1 MKTYEEFLDYVK
13 NNIKDYLPPEYAGSI
28 VEIVKVTKDNDMVL
42 DGLIIREEKNGG
54 CPTVYLEQYYGE
66 EVSGTDE
73 TKIMEKIAAD
83 YQAAVEYYAKLKDL
97 DVSDWNNVQG
107 KVGYYLVNKDLNRE
121 RLKDKVFM
129 TIGDLAKVYIVIAN
143 FWTKGFNYTL
153 IPQDILSEW
162 GVSEDELD
170 KAAEANMAVRFPAV
184 LLSIDEYFRENATGR
199 PAANLFRRGR
209 KTDSDI
215 MYVLTN
221 RSRLNG
227 ATVMMYPG
235 ILQKIRDA
243 LGKDYYIIPSSVDDV
258 MIVPKKSDIRGYVL
272 EEILRERNVIMPRNK
287 ILSNNVYE
295 YIEESRSIKQVAKQ

>member
-1 MKTYEEFLDYVK
+1 MKTYEEFLDHVK
-13 NNIKDYLPPEYAGSI
+13 NNITDYLPPDYGNSI

-42 DGLIIREEKNGG
+42 EGMIICKEKNGAS
-54 CPTVYLEQYYGE
+54 PAVYLEQYYGE
-66 EVSGTDE
+66 VVRGADE
-73 TKIMEKIAAD
+73 RQIMEKIAAD
-83 YQAAVEYYAKLKDL
+83 YLAAVEYYAQLADL
-97 DVSDWNNVQG
+97 DISDWNNVQG
-107 KVGYYLVNKDLNRE
+107 RVGYYLVNKDLNRE

-170 KAAEANMAVRFPAV
+170 EAAESNMAVRFPPV

-199 PAANLFRRGR
+199 PAANLLRRGR
-209 KTDSDI
+209 KPDSDI

-227 ATVMMYPG
+227 ATVMLYPG

-295 YIEESRSIKQVAKQ
+295 YTEESRSIKQVAKQ

>member
-1 MKTYEEFLDYVK
+1 M
-13 NNIKDYLPPEYAGSI
+13 
-28 VEIVKVTKDNDMVL
+28 
-42 DGLIIREEKNGG
+42 
-54 CPTVYLEQYYGE
+54 YLEQYYGE

-73 TKIMEKIAAD
+73 TKIMEKIASD

-162 GVSEDELD
+162 GVSVDELD
-170 KAAEANMAVRFPAV
+170 KAAENNMAVRFPPV
-184 LLSIDEYFRENATGR
+184 LLSVDEYFRENATGR

>member
-42 DGLIIREEKNGG
+42 DGLIIREEKSGAS
-54 CPTVYLEQYYGE
+54 PAVYLEQYYSRMTDMRDEKSILE
-66 EVSGTDE
+66 E
-73 TKIMEKIAAD
+73 IASD
-83 YQAAVEYYAKLKDL
+83 FLGGMKYYAHLIGFDP
-97 DVSDWNNVQG
+97 SDWESVRC
-107 KVGYYLVNKDLNRE
+107 KVGYYILNAEFNNE
-121 RLKDKVFM
+121 RLKDKVYKTVGEFAKAYMIFM
-129 TIGDLAKVYIVIAN
+129 DINGN
-143 FWTKGFNYTL
+143 GFNFSL
-153 IPQDILSEW
+153 ITHDLMEEW
-162 GVSEDELD
+162 GVSVDELD
-170 KAAEANMAVRFPAV
+170 KAAENNMAVRFPPV

-209 KTDSDI
+209 KPDSDI

-227 ATVMMYPG
+227 ATVMLYPG

-272 EEILRERNVIMPRNK
+272 EEILREKNVIMPRNK

-295 YIEESRSIKQVAKQ
+295 YTEESRSIKQVAKQ

>member
-13 NNIKDYLPPEYAGSI
+13 NNIKDYLSPEYAGSI

-162 GVSEDELD
+162 GVSVDELD
-170 KAAEANMAVRFPAV
+170 KAAENNMAVRFPPV
-184 LLSIDEYFRENATGR
+184 LLSVDEYFRENATGR

-287 ILSNNVYE
+287 ILSYNVYE

>member
-1 MKTYEEFLDYVK
+1 MKTYEDFLEYVK
-13 NNIKDYLPPEYAGSI
+13 NNITSFLPPDYADSI

-42 DGLIIREEKNGG
+42 DGLIVCKGENGG
-54 CPTVYLEQYYGE
+54 SPTVYLEQYYGE
-66 EVSGTDE
+66 VVSGTDE
-73 TKIMEKIAAD
+73 TKIMEIIAAD

-129 TIGDLAKVYIVIAN
+129 AIGDLAKVYIVIAN

-153 IPQDILSEW
+153 IPRDILSEW

-170 KAAEANMAVRFPAV
+170 EAAENNMAVRFPPV

-199 PAANLFRRGR
+199 PAANLLRRGR
-209 KTDSDI
+209 KPDGDI

-227 ATVMMYPG
+227 ATVMLYPG

-295 YIEESRSIKQVAKQ
+295 YTEESRSIKQIAKQ

>member
-13 NNIKDYLPPEYAGSI
+13 NNIKDYLPHEYAGSI

-42 DGLIIREEKNGG
+42 DGLIVCKGKNGG
-54 CPTVYLEQYYGE
+54 SPTVYLEQYYGE
-66 EVSGTDE
+66 VVSGTDE

-162 GVSEDELD
+162 GVSVDELD
-170 KAAEANMAVRFPAV
+170 KAAENNMAVRFPPV

-227 ATVMMYPG
+227 ATVMLYPG

-295 YIEESRSIKQVAKQ
+295 YIEESRSIEQVAKQ